1 MSGALAI
8 DCTFGG
14 FSAAVAGP
22 GGIIDEHHPDVH
34 ASEGL
39 IDCVDRLLRDAG
51 LELAGLDFLACG
63 VGPGNFTGIRTAC
76 GTVQGFGFVHK
87 LPAAGIV
94 STLALA
100 RASGCQRRCAVACR
114 AHRGHCYLASYE
126 AEDGE
131 LRERDA
137 PALHA
142 LDGLPPLEGDW
153 ELCLHGRMK
162 DERKAFVA
170 AVTGAATLADC
181 HEGSLAPTVLELGR
195 QERERDELV
204 DVRALKPLYVRNKI
218 ALTKEEH
225 RAGMRL

>member
-8 DCTFGG
+8 DCSFGG
-14 FSAAVAGP
+14 FSVAVAGP
-22 GGIIDEHHPDVH
+22 AGTACEHHPDTH

-39 IDCVDRLLRDAG
+39 IDCVDRLLRDAR
-51 LELAGLDFLACG
+51 LKLASLDFLACG

-76 GTVQGFGFVHK
+76 GTVQGFGFVHR
-87 LPAAGIV
+87 LPAAGVV

-100 RASGCQRRCAVACR
+100 RASGCRRCAVACR

-126 AEDGE
+126 TADGE

-142 LDGLPPLEGDW
+142 LDALPPLEGDW

-162 DERKAFVA
+162 DEREAFAA
-170 AVTGAATLADC
+170 AVTGAATLAAC
-181 HEGSLAPTVLELGR
+181 HEGPLAPAVLELGR
-195 QERERDELV
+195 QAQEREELV
-204 DVRALKPLYVRNKI
+204 DVRELKPLYVRNKV